1 MIQEMESNVIQ
12 LNEII
17 WNRDHK
23 NILNC
28 ISWKVKKGEHWAI
41 LGLNGSGKTSLLK
54 IITGY
59 QWPNKGEVSILGN
72 IFGKTNIPELRKK
85 IGWVST
91 SLDEKF
97 HSRPSDT
104 AIEVILSGKDASVGL
119 YEEMTVND
127 IDKARELLQQFRIS
141 DLTDQAFSSLS
152 QGEKRKVMIA
162 RALMSSPSLLI
173 LDEPCNGLD
182 LYSKEELLSTIE
194 RLTQSTEGP
203 TLLYVTHHIEEL
215 IPSITHALLL
225 NKGNV
230 IADGQKKAVL
240 TEELLEKTFRL
251 PISLKWE
258 DERPWIRIK
267 SMNRI

>member
-1 MIQEMESNVIQ
+1 MIQEIDSLVIQ

-17 WNRDHK
+17 WNRDNK
-23 NILNC
+23 KILNGV
-28 ISWKVKKGEHWAI
+28 SWKVNKGEHWAI

-59 QWPNKGEVSILGN
+59 QWPTKGNVSVLGN

-104 AIEVILSGKDASVGL
+104 AIEVVLSGKNASVGL
-119 YEEMTVND
+119 YEEITE
-127 IDKARELLQQFRIS
+127 IDVEKASELLQQFRIS

-194 RLTQSTEGP
+194 KLTQSAEGP

-215 IPSITHALLL
+215 VPSISHALLL

-230 IADGQKKAVL
+230 IANGQKKSVL
-240 TEELLEKTFRL
+240 TEKLLEKTFDL
-251 PISLKWE
+251 PISLGWE

-267 SMNRI
+267 SMNKG